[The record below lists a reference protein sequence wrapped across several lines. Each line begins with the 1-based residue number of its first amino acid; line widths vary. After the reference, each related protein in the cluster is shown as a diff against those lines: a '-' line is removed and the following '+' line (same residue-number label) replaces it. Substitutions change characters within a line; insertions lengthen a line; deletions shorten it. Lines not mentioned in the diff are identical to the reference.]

1 MAKRLIFVDFLIIW
15 IGFLIVEEANSM
27 SEDVKDAN
35 VENQEEVKAAEETEV
50 KAAQDIEVKAAEV
63 TKASDAVKAPKTEVK
78 KSKKAEATEQETS
91 DSQAEAK
98 EALSNVAV
106 LKKGETVKGKIAK
119 IAEDQAFVDIGYKYD
134 GIIPVKELSRDGQTV
149 EIGQE
154 VELKVASIN
163 DKREQLTLSRGVV
176 DNSKAWEN
184 LQGQLDSKEII
195 EAVVTEV
202 VKGGLVVQVG
212 VRGFVPASMV
222 ERHFVEDFSDYKGRT
237 LRLRVKEIDQEKNK
251 VILSQKDVLD
261 EVYEADKKKIMEN
274 IKVGQVLDGTVQRLT
289 QFGAFVDIGGI
300 DGLVHIS
307 EMAWHHV
314 EQPSEVVKEGDQV
327 KVQVLK
333 VDPANDKISLSIK
346 ATQEGPWSK
355 VDSEF
360 AAGSIV
366 TGTVK
371 RLAAFGAFI
380 EIAPGVEGLVHISQI
395 AHRHIGTPHEVLKE
409 GQEVQVKILEVN
421 TAEKRVS
428 LSIKETEDAPEAP
441 AKSERERQPR
451 RDGGSSA
458 NHQKE
463 IAGNENVSL
472 TNQGLSFTL
481 AERFGDKLNK
491 FKK

>member
-1 MAKRLIFVDFLIIW
+1 MGLLI
-15 IGFLIVEEANSM
+15 EEANVM
-27 SEDVKDAN
+27 SEEVNTQD
-35 VENQEEVKAAEETEV
+35 NQEEVKAAGETTEV
-50 KAAQDIEVKAAEV
+50 E
-63 TKASDAVKAPKTEVK
+63 APKNPEAEVK
-78 KSKKAEATEQETS
+78 KPKKAQAVKDQETA
-91 DSQAEAK
+91 DAQAEAE

-106 LKKGETVKGKIAK
+106 LKKGDSVKGKIVK
-119 IAEDQAFVDIGYKYD
+119 IDEDQAFVDIGYKYD
-134 GIIPVKELSRDGQTV
+134 GVISVKDLDNAPEV
-149 EIGQE
+149 GQE

-163 DKREQLTLSRGVV
+163 DKKEQLTLSKRVV
-176 DNSKAWEN
+176 ENTKAWET

-195 EAVVTEV
+195 EATVSEV
-202 VKGGLVVQVG
+202 VKGGLVVNVG

-222 ERHFVEDFSDYKGRT
+222 ERHFVEDFADYKGRT
-237 LRLRVKEIDQEKNK
+237 LRLRVKEIDREKNK

-261 EVYEADKKKIMEN
+261 EEFEASKKKIIEG
-274 IKVGQVLDGTVQRLT
+274 IEVGQVLDGTVQRLT

-314 EQPSEVVKEGDQV
+314 EQPSEVVKVGDQV

-333 VDPANDKISLSIK
+333 VDAANDKISLSIK

-355 VDSEF
+355 VDREF
-360 AAGSIV
+360 TAGSIV

-395 AHRHIGTPHEVLKE
+395 AHRHIATPHEVLKE

-421 TAEKRVS
+421 PVEKRVS
-428 LSIKETEDAPEAP
+428 LSIKETEEAPEAP
-441 AKSERERQPR
+441 AKPERERQPR
-451 RDGGSSA
+451 RDGGGSSA
-458 NHQKE
+458 NHKKE

-481 AERFGDKLNK
+481 AERFGDKLSK